1 MSVHRKIVCFIRHK
15 ADNNRYNNY
24 YCHIFDK
31 VSEYCLHIF
40 IFTLCPAIVIYI
52 SARIRIYYITFY
64 ALCQSFCI
72 APKEK
77 PPKRAALVH
86 YWQFYQQLLYISF
99 SQISSMA
106 PCVISSLLS
115 EPVMTKPSFS
125 YIALAT
131 SSLLNVW
138 KKIWL

>member
-1 MSVHRKIVCFIRHK
+1 MGVHRKIVCFIRHK

-72 APKEK
+72 VPKEK
-77 PPKRAALVH
+77 PPQKGGFGAGLQGKLGFVD
-86 YWQFYQQLLYISF
+86 YSGVPTSIKL
-99 SQISSMA
+99 
-106 PCVISSLLS
+106 
-115 EPVMTKPSFS
+115 PSRS
-125 YIALAT
+125 
-131 SSLLNVW
+131 
-138 KKIWL
+138 